1 MKWKVH
7 KLAQITVNEILT
19 LLNEHHLLLDSQ
31 FSSLS
36 YSFDQIAYNSKL
48 VTENCLFFCKGN
60 FKAAY
65 LDDAQR
71 RGAKAYMS
79 ETAYSNAEIPG
90 IIVNNIQKAMSLV
103 SAAFFGFPQNQL
115 PTIAYTGTK
124 GKTTSAYFTK
134 AILDRTYQRKVALS
148 STINTV
154 VGLEQK
160 DVVKSNLTTPESLD
174 LFTNMH
180 RAVENGMNHLVMEVS
195 SQAYKKNRVYGLHYD
210 VGVFLNISPDH
221 IGRNEHPTFA
231 DYLHCKEQLLVNS
244 DTCVL
249 NADGT
254 HLTDIYYTAK
264 ATTQPD
270 NIYIYGRQRADQE
283 TDYPIDFDYRSVED
297 SLTENQIVLTAITEK
312 AKRLGI
318 DGVYRIG
325 IPGDYNEGNAVASA
339 ITSALMGAKPA
350 DIAYGLAHT
359 TVPGRM
365 EIYQT
370 QSHGTMYLDYAHNYG
385 SLHSVLDFLKK
396 QAPNGKV
403 IVITGSTGDKGIDRR
418 EGLGKAISESAD
430 QAYLTTD
437 DPATEDP
444 KAIAAEIADH
454 IDQTRVNLEYI
465 ADRKAAITKAVT
477 ESKKGDLV
485 VVAGK
490 GHDNYQK
497 INGQNVPYE
506 GDATIVQ
513 NLVKGL

>member
-1 MKWKVH
+1 MH
-7 KLAQITVNEILT
+7 KLAQITVAEVLV
-19 LLNEHHLLLDSQ
+19 LLNEHNLLLESQ
-31 FSSLS
+31 FSSS
-36 YSFDQIAYNSKL
+36 SHRFDQIAYNSKL
-48 VTENCLFFCKGN
+48 VTDNCLFFCKGN
-60 FKAAY
+60 FKPAY
-65 LDDAQR
+65 LDDAQKN
-71 RGAKAYMS
+71 GATAYMS
-79 ETAYSNAEIPG
+79 EKAYRNAAIPG
-90 IIVNNIQKAMSLV
+90 FIVTNIQKAMSLV
-103 SAAFFGFPQNQL
+103 SAAFFGFPQDKL

-134 AILDRTYQRKVALS
+134 AILDQTYDRRVALS

-154 VGLEQK
+154 VGLTSK

-180 RAVENGMNHLVMEVS
+180 QAVENGMSHLVMEVS

-244 DTCVL
+244 NICIL

-254 HLTDIYYTAK
+254 HLTDIFYAAK
-264 ATTQPD
+264 TTTQPE
-270 NIYIYGRQRADQE
+270 NIFIYGRASKNQE
-283 TDYPIDFDYRSVED
+283 TDFPVDIEYRSLAD
-297 SLTENQIVLTAITEK
+297 SLTENQIQITAKTEK
-312 AKRLGI
+312 AKALKI
-318 DGVYRIG
+318 DGVYKIG
-325 IPGDYNEGNAVASA
+325 IPGDYNEGNAVAAA
-339 ITSALMGAKPA
+339 ITSALMGAKPTE
-350 DIAYGLAHT
+350 IEYGLANT

-370 QSHGTMYLDYAHNYG
+370 KTHGTVYVDYAHNYG

-396 QAPNGKV
+396 QAPTGKV
-403 IVITGSTGDKGIDRR
+403 TVITGSTGDKGIDRR
-418 EGLGKAISESAD
+418 EGLGKAIDESAD

-444 KAIAAEIADH
+444 KQIAKEIADH
-454 IDQTRVNLEYI
+454 IDTSRVATTYI
-465 ADRKAAITKAVT
+465 PDRKTAITKAVT
-477 ESKKGDLV
+477 ESQKGDLV

-490 GHDNYQK
+490 GHDPYQK
-497 INGQNVPYE
+497 INGKNVPYE
-506 GDATIVQ
+506 GDAAIVK

>member
-1 MKWKVH
+1 M
-7 KLAQITVNEILT
+7 AQITVAEVLV
-19 LLNEHHLLLDSQ
+19 LLNEHNLLLESQ
-31 FSSLS
+31 FSSS
-36 YSFDQIAYNSKL
+36 SHRFDQIAYNSKL
-48 VTENCLFFCKGN
+48 VTDNCLFFCKGN
-60 FKAAY
+60 FKPAY
-65 LDDAQR
+65 LDDAQKN
-71 RGAKAYMS
+71 GATAYMS
-79 ETAYSNAEIPG
+79 EKAYRNAAIPG
-90 IIVNNIQKAMSLV
+90 FIVTNIQKAMSLV
-103 SAAFFGFPQNQL
+103 SAAFFGFPQDKL

-134 AILDRTYQRKVALS
+134 AILDQTYDRRVALS

-154 VGLEQK
+154 VGLTSK

-180 RAVENGMNHLVMEVS
+180 QAVENGMSHLVMEVS

-244 DTCVL
+244 NICIL

-254 HLTDIYYTAK
+254 HLTDIFYAAK
-264 ATTQPD
+264 TTTQPE
-270 NIYIYGRQRADQE
+270 NIFIYGRASKNQE
-283 TDYPIDFDYRSVED
+283 TDFPVDIEYRSLAD
-297 SLTENQIVLTAITEK
+297 SLTENQIQITAKTEK
-312 AKRLGI
+312 AKALKI
-318 DGVYRIG
+318 DGVYKIG
-325 IPGDYNEGNAVASA
+325 IPGDYNEGNAVAAA
-339 ITSALMGAKPA
+339 ITSALMGAKPTE
-350 DIAYGLAHT
+350 IEYGLANT

-370 QSHGTMYLDYAHNYG
+370 KTHGTVYVDYAHNYG

-396 QAPNGKV
+396 QAPTGKV
-403 IVITGSTGDKGIDRR
+403 TVITGSTGDKGIDRR
-418 EGLGKAISESAD
+418 EGLGKAIDESAD

-444 KAIAAEIADH
+444 KQIAKEIADH
-454 IDQTRVNLEYI
+454 IDTSRVATTYI
-465 ADRKAAITKAVT
+465 PDRKTAITKAVT
-477 ESKKGDLV
+477 ESQKGDLV

-490 GHDNYQK
+490 GHDPYQK
-497 INGQNVPYE
+497 INGKNVPYE
-506 GDATIVQ
+506 GDAAIVK

>member
-1 MKWKVH
+1 M
-7 KLAQITVNEILT
+7 AQITVAEVLV
-19 LLNEHHLLLDSQ
+19 LLNEHNLLLESQ
-31 FSSLS
+31 FSSS
-36 YSFDQIAYNSKL
+36 SHRFDQIAYNSKL
-48 VTENCLFFCKGN
+48 VTDNCLFFCKGN
-60 FKAAY
+60 FKPAY
-65 LDDAQR
+65 LDDAQKN
-71 RGAKAYMS
+71 GATAYMS
-79 ETAYSNAEIPG
+79 EKAYRNAAIPG
-90 IIVNNIQKAMSLV
+90 FIVTNIQKAMSLV
-103 SAAFFGFPQNQL
+103 SAAFFGFPQDKL

-134 AILDRTYQRKVALS
+134 AILDQTYDRRVALS

-154 VGLEQK
+154 VGLTSK

-180 RAVENGMNHLVMEVS
+180 QAVENGMSHLVMEVS

-244 DTCVL
+244 NICIL

-254 HLTDIYYTAK
+254 HLTDIFYAAK
-264 ATTQPD
+264 TTTQPE
-270 NIYIYGRQRADQE
+270 NIFIYGRASKNQE
-283 TDYPIDFDYRSVED
+283 TDFPVDIEYRSLAD
-297 SLTENQIVLTAITEK
+297 SLTENQIQITAKTEK
-312 AKRLGI
+312 AKALKI
-318 DGVYRIG
+318 DGVYKIG
-325 IPGDYNEGNAVASA
+325 IPGDYNEGNAVAAA
-339 ITSALMGAKPA
+339 ITSALMGAKPTE
-350 DIAYGLAHT
+350 IEYGLANT

-370 QSHGTMYLDYAHNYG
+370 KTHGTVYVDYAHNYG

-396 QAPNGKV
+396 QAPTGKV
-403 IVITGSTGDKGIDRR
+403 TVITGSTGDKGIDRR
-418 EGLGKAISESAD
+418 EGLGKAIDESAD

-444 KAIAAEIADH
+444 KQIAKEIADH
-454 IDQTRVNLEYI
+454 IDTSRVATAYI
-465 ADRKAAITKAVT
+465 PDRKTAITKAVT
-477 ESKKGDLV
+477 ESQKGDLV

-490 GHDNYQK
+490 GHDPYQK
-497 INGQNVPYE
+497 INGKNVPYE
-506 GDATIVQ
+506 GDAAIVK

>member
-1 MKWKVH
+1 MH
-7 KLAQITVNEILT
+7 KLAQITVAEILV
-19 LLNEHHLLLDSQ
+19 LLKEHNLLLESQ
-31 FSSLS
+31 FSSS
-36 YSFDQIAYNSKL
+36 NHHFDQIAYNSKL
-48 VTENCLFFCKGN
+48 VTDNCLFFCKGN
-60 FKAAY
+60 FKPAY
-65 LDDAQR
+65 LADAQEH
-71 RGAKAYMS
+71 GATAYMS
-79 ETAYSNAEIPG
+79 EKAYGNGEIPG
-90 IIVNNIQKAMSLV
+90 IIVKNIQKAMSLV
-103 SAAFFGFPQNQL
+103 SAAFFGFPQDKL

-134 AILDRTYQRKVALS
+134 AILDQTYNRKVALS

-154 VGLEQK
+154 VGPTSK

-180 RAVENGMNHLVMEVS
+180 KAVQNGMSHLVMEVS

-210 VGVFLNISPDH
+210 VGAFLNISPDH

-244 DTCVL
+244 NTCLL

-254 HLTDIYYTAK
+254 HLTDLYYTAK
-264 ATTQPD
+264 ATTQPE
-270 NIYIYGRQRADQE
+270 NIYIYGRDRNGQE
-283 TDYPIDFDYRSVED
+283 TEFPIDFMYRSLED
-297 SLTENQIVLTAITEK
+297 SLTENEIQITAKTEK
-312 AKRLGI
+312 AKKLHI
-318 DGVYRIG
+318 DGVYHIG
-325 IPGDYNEGNAVASA
+325 IPGDYNEGNAVAA
-339 ITSALMGAKPA
+339 AVTSALMGAKPSE
-350 DIAYGLAHT
+350 IEYGLANT

-370 QSHGTMYLDYAHNYG
+370 KEHGTVYVDYAHNYG

-396 QAPNGKV
+396 QAPTGKV
-403 IVITGSTGDKGIDRR
+403 TVLTGSTGDKGIDRR

-444 KAIAAEIADH
+444 KQIAKEIADH
-454 IDQTRVNLEYI
+454 IDTSKVDTTYI
-465 ADRKAAITKAVT
+465 ADRKQAITKAVS
-477 ESKKGDLV
+477 ESKKGDLI

-490 GHDNYQK
+490 GHDEFQK
-497 INGQNVPYE
+497 INGHNVPYE
-506 GDATIVQ
+506 GDSAIVQ

>member
-1 MKWKVH
+1 MH
-7 KLAQITVNEILT
+7 KLAQITVAEVV
-19 LLNEHHLLLDSQ
+19 LLLKEHNLLIESQ
-31 FSSLS
+31 FSSS
-36 YSFDQIAYNSKL
+36 THHFDQIAYNSKL
-48 VTENCLFFCKGN
+48 VVDNCLFFCKGN
-60 FKAAY
+60 FKPAY
-65 LDDAQR
+65 LDDAQTH
-71 RGAKAYMS
+71 GATAYMS
-79 ETAYSNAEIPG
+79 EKAYSNAKIPG
-90 IIVNNIQKAMSLV
+90 FIVKNIQKAMSLV
-103 SAAFFGFPQNQL
+103 SAAFFGFPQDKL

-134 AILDRTYQRKVALS
+134 AILDQTYDRKVALS

-154 VGLEQK
+154 VGPTSK

-180 RAVENGMNHLVMEVS
+180 KAVENGMSHLVMEVS

-244 DTCVL
+244 DACVF

-264 ATTQPD
+264 ATTQPE
-270 NIYIYGRQRADQE
+270 NIYIYGRQREGQE
-283 TDYPIDFDYRSVED
+283 TEYPIDFLYHSIED
-297 SLTENQIVLTAITEK
+297 SLTENEIQITANTEK
-312 AKRLGI
+312 AKKLHI
-318 DGVYRIG
+318 DGAYHIA
-325 IPGDYNEGNAVASA
+325 IPGDYNEGNAVAAA
-339 ITSALMGAKPA
+339 ITSALMGAKPSE
-350 DIAYGLAHT
+350 IEYGLSNT

-370 QSHGTMYLDYAHNYG
+370 KDHGTIYVDYAHNYG
-385 SLHSVLDFLKK
+385 SLHSVLDFLKS
-396 QAPNGKV
+396 QAPKSKV
-403 IVITGSTGDKGIDRR
+403 TVITGSTGDKGIDRR
-418 EGLGKAISESAD
+418 EGLGKAINESAD

-444 KAIAAEIADH
+444 KKIAEEIAQH
-454 IDQTRVNLEYI
+454 IDPTQVATSYI
-465 ADRKAAITKAVT
+465 ANRKQAITKAVT

-490 GHDNYQK
+490 GHDEYQK
-497 INGQNVPYE
+497 INGKNVPYE
-506 GDATIVQ
+506 GDAAIVK

>member
-1 MKWKVH
+1 MH
-7 KLAQITVNEILT
+7 ILAQITVAEVLV
-19 LLNEHHLLLDSQ
+19 LLKEHNLLLESQ
-31 FSSLS
+31 LSSPS
-36 YSFDQIAYNSKL
+36 HPFDQIAYNSKL
-48 VTENCLFFCKGN
+48 VTDNCLFFCKGN
-60 FKAAY
+60 FKSAY
-65 LDDAQR
+65 LDDARQN
-71 RGAKAYMS
+71 GATAYMS
-79 ETAYSNAEIPG
+79 EKTYQNAGIPG
-90 IIVNNIQKAMSLV
+90 IIVKNIQKAMSLV
-103 SAAFFGFPQNQL
+103 SAAFLGFPQDQL

-134 AILDRTYQRKVALS
+134 AILDQTYQRKVALS

-154 VGLEQK
+154 VGLKPE

-174 LFTNMH
+174 LFTMM
-180 RAVENGMNHLVMEVS
+180 RKAADNGMSHLVMEVS

-244 DTCVL
+244 DVCVL

-254 HLTDIYYTAK
+254 HLTDIFYAAK
-264 ATTQPD
+264 ATTQPE
-270 NIYIYGRQRADQE
+270 NIFIYGRAGQNQE
-283 TDYPIDFDYRSVED
+283 TEFPIDVEYRSLKD
-297 SLTENQIVLTAITEK
+297 SLTENQIQVTARTAK
-312 AKRLGI
+312 AKQLNI

-325 IPGDYNEGNAVASA
+325 IPGDYNEGNAVAAA
-339 ITSALMGAKPA
+339 ITSALMGAKPTE
-350 DIAYGLAHT
+350 IAYGLANT

-370 QSHGTMYLDYAHNYG
+370 HDHGTVYVDYAHNYG

-403 IVITGSTGDKGIDRR
+403 TVITGSTGDKGIDRR
-418 EGLGKAISESAD
+418 EGLGKAINEAAD

-444 KAIAAEIADH
+444 QQIAKEIAAH
-454 IDQTRVNLEYI
+454 IDTSKVATTYI
-465 ADRKAAITKAVT
+465 PDRKQAITKAVS
-477 ESKKGDLV
+477 ESQRGDLV

-490 GHDNYQK
+490 GHDQYQK
-497 INGQNVPYE
+497 INGKDVPYE
-506 GDATIVQ
+506 GDAAIVK